1 MESIVTSFSLD
12 IIFCTL
18 SLSIP
23 ILEKR
28 QRSCIGGLGFLP
40 GHFSHQK
47 HYYLGREDAPRF
59 LKVHLWNLFNRSIN
73 HPMKLRRI
81 VQIGVI
87 NQNSAANF
95 AQLALSLLTKIAIKT
110 STRRDSNRTSILAL
124 LSIAASRPT
133 TESLPR
139 NTR

>member
-23 ILEKR
+23 IFEKNP
-28 QRSCIGGLGFLP
+28 RSCIGGWVLFLATLP
-40 GHFSHQK
+40 IKNTTVSAEGS
-47 HYYLGREDAPRF
+47 APRF

-87 NQNSAANF
+87 NQNPAANF
-95 AQLALSLLTKIAIKT
+95 AQLALSLLTENCNQNI
-110 STRRDSNRTSILAL
+110 N
-124 LSIAASRPT
+124 
-133 TESLPR
+133 EEG
-139 NTR
+139 

>member
-28 QRSCIGGLGFLP
+28 PRSCIGGWVFFYATLP
-40 GHFSHQK
+40 IKNTTVSAEGS
-47 HYYLGREDAPRF
+47 APRF
-59 LKVHLWNLFNRSIN
+59 LKVHLSNLFNRSIN

-87 NQNSAANF
+87 NQNPAANF

>member
-1 MESIVTSFSLD
+1 MEFLVITFPLD
-12 IIFCTL
+12 IIFIVL
-18 SLSIP
+18 SENIP

-87 NQNSAANF
+87 NQNPAANF
-95 AQLALSLLTKIAIKT
+95 AQLALSLLTEKCNQNI
-110 STRRDSNRTSILAL
+110 N
-124 LSIAASRPT
+124 
-133 TESLPR
+133 EEG
-139 NTR
+139 